1 MSKEI
6 SRRTFLATGLASGA
20 LAGTGGGL
28 MGPGGILTH
37 GLEEGHNPKK
47 GRQSRALSI
56 LIMGGTSFLGPHQIR
71 YALER
76 GHEISIFTRGRTR
89 PLMFPEVFDRVE
101 HLVGDRGGD
110 LEALK
115 GRSWDAVIDNSG
127 QNVQWAR
134 DSARLL
140 ADAAQHYLFVSSTGV
155 FSPYLTVG
163 LTEEDQPPL
172 VDDPP
177 RDPPSYGVMKT
188 LSEREVQGAFGDRAI
203 IVRSNYIVGP
213 GDTNDR
219 FPYWP
224 VRIAGGGEVLVPGGF
239 DDAVQF
245 IDVRD
250 LTEWMIHLVEG
261 GVTGVFNAGGCFPK
275 QATISEMVYGIRA
288 ATTASVDWVWIDD
301 YDFLSDVRL
310 RAMVPWVM
318 PRGRSLGHTRVNYDK
333 AVAHGLTFRP
343 LAVTTRET
351 LDWWASDAVS
361 QERRSEPSF
370 VLTREREAEIIEAWR
385 ARGPS

>member
-1 MSKEI
+1 MSKDI

-20 LAGTGGGL
+20 VVGTGGRLTGS
-28 MGPGGILTH
+28 GGIL
-37 GLEEGHNPKK
+37 GEGVAEGRSPKENP
-47 GRQSRALSI
+47 QSQALRI
-56 LIMGGTSFLGPHQIR
+56 LILGGTSFLGPHQIR
-71 YALER
+71 FALER

-89 PLMFPEVFDRVE
+89 PRMFPEVFDRVE

-115 GRSWDAVIDNSG
+115 GRSWDVVIDNSG
-127 QNVQWAR
+127 QNVEWAR

-140 ADAAQHYLFVSSTGV
+140 ADAAGHYLFVSSTGV
-155 FSPYLTVG
+155 FFPYLRAG

-188 LSEREVQGAFGDRAI
+188 LSEREVQAAFGERAI
-203 IVRSNYIVGP
+203 IVRPNYIVGP
-213 GDTNDR
+213 GDTSDR

-224 VRIAGGGEVLVPGGF
+224 VRIAAGGEVLVPGGYE
-239 DDAVQF
+239 DPVQF

-250 LTEWMIHLVEG
+250 LTEWMVRLLEG
-261 GVTGVFNAGGCFPK
+261 GVTGVFNAGGPYPEP
-275 QATISEMVYGIRA
+275 ATISEMVYGIRA

-301 YDFLSDVRL
+301 YDFLSEVGL

-318 PRGRSLGHTRVNYDK
+318 PRGRSLGHTQVSYAK

-343 LAVTTRET
+343 LAATTRET
-351 LDWWASDAVS
+351 LDWWASDAVTP
-361 QERRSEPSF
+361 ERRAEPRF
-370 VLTREREAEIIEAWR
+370 VLTLEREAEIIEAWR
-385 ARGPS
+385 SQGG